1 MILARR
7 ERKRT
12 PQKQAPRTLRAR
24 RCGRWRIAPRQRTL
38 LRALANRTTPL
49 YDRAMHLSTP
59 EQSALK
65 RTFALLAEDLGE
77 REVRLTLGEALLEL
91 LRADQFASFVWD
103 AQARRFSDGV
113 WLHMDA
119 ANLAH
124 YDAWFQYHDPIT
136 FKLQARRRATAV
148 SEVMPHRELARTEF
162 FNDFLARD
170 GLHWGINLHAFDGD
184 SALGD
189 LRIWRTRR
197 RREFEPHDK
206 ALLGLI
212 EPAFVAALRRARPVA
227 RADAATDAAAGAAI
241 SPREREVA
249 LAVLR
254 GLTDKQIAR
263 ELGLSVSS
271 VRTYLGRLFE
281 KTGASRRA
289 GLAQAMRSRSP

>member
-1 MILARR
+1 MRVAGRTVAHRR
-7 ERKRT
+7 
-12 PQKQAPRTLRAR
+12 
-24 RCGRWRIAPRQRTL
+24 
-38 LRALANRTTPL
+38 TPL
-49 YDRAMHLSTP
+49 YDPAMHLSTP
-59 EQSALK
+59 EQAALK

-103 AQARRFSDGV
+103 ARAQRFSDGV
-113 WLHMDA
+113 WLHMDP
-119 ANLAH
+119 ANLAN

-136 FKLQARRRATAV
+136 FKLQACRRATAV

-184 SALGD
+184 RALGD
-189 LRIWRTRR
+189 LRIWRART

-206 ALLGLI
+206 ALLGLV
-212 EPAFVAALRRARPVA
+212 EPAFIAALRRARPA
-227 RADAATDAAAGAAI
+227 SAAL

-249 LAVLR
+249 QAVQR

-271 VRTYLGRLFE
+271 VRTYLGRLFD
-281 KTGASRRA
+281 KTGATRRA
-289 GLAQAMRSRSP
+289 GLAQSLARVRTRSP

>member
-1 MILARR
+1 M
-7 ERKRT
+7 
-12 PQKQAPRTLRAR
+12 Q
-24 RCGRWRIAPRQRTL
+24 
-38 LRALANRTTPL
+38 
-49 YDRAMHLSTP
+49 LSTA
-59 EQSALK
+59 EQAALK

-77 REVRLTLGEALLEL
+77 RDVRLTLGETLLEL
-91 LRADQFASFVWD
+91 LHADQFASFVWD
-103 AQARRFSDGV
+103 AQAQRFCDGV
-113 WLHMDA
+113 WLQMDP
-119 ANLAH
+119 ANLAR

-136 FKLQARRRATAV
+136 FKLQACRRATAV
-148 SEVMPHRELARTEF
+148 SEVMPHRELERTEF

-184 SALGD
+184 HALGD
-189 LRIWRTRR
+189 LRIWRNRA
-197 RREFEPHDK
+197 RREFGAHDK
-206 ALLGLI
+206 ALLDLI
-212 EPAFVAALRRARPVA
+212 EPAFIAALRRARPRPVS
-227 RADAATDAAAGAAI
+227 AASTAAAAL

-289 GLAQAMRSRSP
+289 GLAQALATSVTRAGLRHAQPERWR

>member
-1 MILARR
+1 M
-7 ERKRT
+7 
-12 PQKQAPRTLRAR
+12 
-24 RCGRWRIAPRQRTL
+24 
-38 LRALANRTTPL
+38 PL

-59 EQSALK
+59 EQAALK

-77 REVRLTLGEALLEL
+77 REVRLTLGQALLEL

-103 AQARRFSDGV
+103 AQAQRFSDGV
-113 WLHMDA
+113 WLHMDG

-136 FKLQARRRATAV
+136 FKLQACRRATAV

-170 GLHWGINLHAFDGD
+170 GLHWGINLHAFDGER
-184 SALGD
+184 ALGD
-189 LRIWRTRR
+189 LRIWRARR

-206 ALLGLI
+206 ALLDLI
-212 EPAFVAALRRARPVA
+212 EPAFIAALRRARP
-227 RADAATDAAAGAAI
+227 AAAASTESAL

-289 GLAQAMRSRSP
+289 GLAQWAARLR

>member
-1 MILARR
+1 
-7 ERKRT
+7 
-12 PQKQAPRTLRAR
+12 
-24 RCGRWRIAPRQRTL
+24 
-38 LRALANRTTPL
+38 
-49 YDRAMHLSTP
+49 MHLSTA
-59 EQSALK
+59 EQAALK

-77 REVRLTLGEALLEL
+77 RDVRLTLGEALLEL

-103 AQARRFSDGV
+103 ARARRFIDGV
-113 WLHMDA
+113 WLHMDP
-119 ANLAH
+119 ANLAR

-136 FKLQARRRATAV
+136 FKLQACRRATAV
-148 SEVMPHRELARTEF
+148 SEVLPHRELARTEF

-170 GLHWGINLHAFDGD
+170 GLHWGINLHAFDRD
-184 SALGD
+184 RALGD
-189 LRIWRTRR
+189 LRIWRART
-197 RREFEPHDK
+197 RREFGQHDK
-206 ALLGLI
+206 ALLDLI
-212 EPAFVAALRRARPVA
+212 EPAFIAALRRARP
-227 RADAATDAAAGAAI
+227 ATDSPAVCAL

-289 GLAQAMRSRSP
+289 GLAQALSQLAAQLR

>member
-1 MILARR
+1 
-7 ERKRT
+7 
-12 PQKQAPRTLRAR
+12 
-24 RCGRWRIAPRQRTL
+24 
-38 LRALANRTTPL
+38 
-49 YDRAMHLSTP
+49 
-59 EQSALK
+59 
-65 RTFALLAEDLGE
+65 
-77 REVRLTLGEALLEL
+77 
-91 LRADQFASFVWD
+91 
-103 AQARRFSDGV
+103 
-113 WLHMDA
+113 
-119 ANLAH
+119 
-124 YDAWFQYHDPIT
+124 
-136 FKLQARRRATAV
+136 
-148 SEVMPHRELARTEF
+148 MPHRELARTEF

>member
-1 MILARR
+1 MIRR
-7 ERKRT
+7 RGEI
-12 PQKQAPRTLRAR
+12 PQSRH
-24 RCGRWRIAPRQRTL
+24 GSF
-38 LRALANRTTPL
+38 
-49 YDRAMHLSTP
+49 YDRGMHLSTP
-59 EQSALK
+59 EQAALK

-77 REVRLTLGEALLEL
+77 REVRLTLGQALLEL

-103 AQARRFSDGV
+103 AQAQRFGDGV
-113 WLHMDA
+113 WLHMDP

-136 FKLQARRRATAV
+136 FKLQACRRATAV

-170 GLHWGINLHAFDGD
+170 GLHWGINLHAFEANR
-184 SALGD
+184 ALGD
-189 LRIWRTRR
+189 LRIWRART

-206 ALLGLI
+206 ALLDLV
-212 EPAFVAALRRARPVA
+212 EPAFIAALRRAQ
-227 RADAATDAAAGAAI
+227 RAIVPPPEAGEPRGRETEPAL

-271 VRTYLGRLFE
+271 VRTYLGRLFD
-281 KTGASRRA
+281 KTGATRRA
-289 GLAQAMRSRSP
+289 GLAQSLARLAGSRSP